1 MELGVVILPDQTW
14 AENARRWR
22 TVEALGFDAG
32 WTYDHVWWRTLR
44 DEAWFSAMPVLAA
57 AATATS
63 AMRIGLTV
71 ASPNFRHPVLL
82 AKDAI
87 AVDDISGGRF
97 LLGVGSGARTAG
109 DAEVLGGAP
118 LSARERAERFREF
131 VELTRRLLD
140 EPVVSYSGRWFTASE
155 AWMCR
160 APNQRARVPLGVAS
174 SGPRGIALAAAHG
187 DAWISPGPA
196 NWLGGYT
203 VDECLAEAAGQ
214 VELLGRACEE
224 VGRKLSEVD
233 RIFVATPMAGDPL
246 ASPEACLALAQ
257 RCAAI
262 GMSHLA
268 IHWPRASGVY
278 SGDEAVLERIASEV
292 LAEVHRL

>member
-1 MELGVVILPDQTW
+1 VQLGVVILPDQTW
-14 AENARRWR
+14 GENARRWR

-44 DEAWFSAMPVLAA
+44 DEPWFSAMPVLAA
-57 AATATS
+57 AATVTS
-63 AMRIGLTV
+63 TMRIGLSV

-87 AVDDISGGRF
+87 AVDDVAGGRF
-97 LLGVGSGARTAG
+97 VLGVGSGAVTAG
-109 DAEVLGGAP
+109 DAQVLGGP
-118 LSARERAERFREF
+118 GLSVAERADRFREF

-140 EPVVSYSGRWFTASE
+140 EAVVSYSGRWFSASE

-160 APNQRARVPLGVAS
+160 APNQRAHLPLAVAA

-203 VDECLAEAAGQ
+203 ADECLAEAAGQ
-214 VELLGRACEE
+214 VEQLGRACEE
-224 VGRKLSEVD
+224 VGRKLSEVE
-233 RIFVATPMAGDPL
+233 RIFIATPMAGNPL
-246 ASPEACLALAQ
+246 ASPDACLALAE

-262 GMSHLA
+262 GMSHLLV
-268 IHWPRASGVY
+268 HWPRASGVY
-278 SGDEAVLERIASEV
+278 AGDEAALERIASEV
-292 LAEVHRL
+292 LPEVHRL